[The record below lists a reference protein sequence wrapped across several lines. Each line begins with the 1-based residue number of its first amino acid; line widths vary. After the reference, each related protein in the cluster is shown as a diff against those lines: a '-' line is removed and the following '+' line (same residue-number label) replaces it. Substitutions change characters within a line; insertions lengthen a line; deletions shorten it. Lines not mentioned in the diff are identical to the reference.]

1 MLNVLIDTCVWLD
14 LAQDR
19 KLQPLVLVLENM
31 VRENMLRLVVPA
43 LVVTEFKRNRSRV
56 ALSAARSL
64 KGHFQQVREALT
76 RLPGETRRKK
86 SLLKQLDDANHKV
99 PIVGGQVEGI
109 LDRLENLLDGAQHLK
124 PSRDA
129 MLRAADRALHRK
141 APCQHENKNGMADAI
156 LFEMYADL
164 VSVAP
169 PGERLVF
176 VTHNK
181 ADFGAQNA
189 RLPHPDIAGT
199 FSRVKSLYFINLAE
213 ALRRVDPS
221 MVTELM
227 WEQSWEMEPRGL
239 HTLLKAEDLL
249 FHQVWYNRHWNLRW
263 EIDHG
268 KHFIVPDAEYNAKV
282 KNAKTGKYKTRYH
295 SKNTMESVWSGALRG
310 AARVEK
316 QYGIENL
323 GPWTDFEWGMIN
335 GKLSA
340 IRWML
345 GDEWDMLDT

>member
-1 MLNVLIDTCVWLD
+1 MLNVLMDTCVWLD

-31 VRENMLRLVVPA
+31 VGKNMLRLVVPE
-43 LVVTEFKRNRSRV
+43 LVVTEFQRNRSRV
-56 ALSAARSL
+56 AQTAARSL

-76 RLPGETRRKK
+76 RLPGETRRMK

-99 PIVGGQVEGI
+99 PIVGGQVEGV
-109 LDRLENLLDGAQHLK
+109 LDRLEKLLNDAQHLK
-124 PSRDA
+124 ASSA
-129 MLRAADRALHRK
+129 ATLRAADRALRRK
-141 APCQHENKNGMADAI
+141 APCHHENKNSMVDAI

-164 VSVAP
+164 VDVAP
-169 PGERLVF
+169 AGERLAF

-181 ADFGAQNA
+181 KDFGALQE
-189 RLPHPDIAGT
+189 RLPHPDIAPA

-213 ALRRVDPS
+213 VLRRVDPS
-221 MVTELM
+221 MLSELM
-227 WEQSWEMEPRGL
+227 WEQSWETEPRGL
-239 HTLLKAEDLL
+239 HELLKAEDLL
-249 FHQVWYNRHWNLRW
+249 FNQVWYSRKMLMRDAIENGKLKIVTKEEWDRAGTSRHHGMVVDYIW
-263 EIDHG
+263 EG
-268 KHFIVPDAEYNAKV
+268 SLCAQ
-282 KNAKTGKYKTRYH
+282 R
-295 SKNTMESVWSGALRG
+295 
-310 AARVEK
+310 RVEK
-316 QYGIENL
+316 QYGIESL